1 MAGSVARTRAGDL
14 RVIGLIGGAHA
25 VSHFFQLVLPPLFP
39 LLKDAFG
46 VSYAELGLLAT
57 FFYVASGLSQT
68 PAGFAVDRFGARAVL
83 VAGIVLFATAN
94 LLIGLAPSYW
104 LMVPLVVAAGIGNS
118 VFHPA
123 DYSILTTAVRKE
135 WMARAYGVHQLGGN
149 IGWVL
154 APAAVLTLSHFFG
167 WRIALS
173 ILGLLG
179 YVLAIVVWWQSKALA
194 VGDAKSAPDRARGG
208 RVAAGPR
215 SAPLQLLMAPSI
227 LICFAYFAMLA
238 MALTGFQSF
247 LPAALNTAHGTS
259 LAAAGWALSGY
270 LIGGAAGILF
280 GGWLADHSRRH
291 ERILALGLLAAA
303 LLVLIVGFVDLPIGP
318 LVLMMSAAGF
328 CSGTTSPSRDMMVR
342 GATPPGATGKVFGF
356 VYSGLDLGSALV
368 PPLLGLFLDHGM
380 PMGFFTVTAVALGV
394 CIVLAYALQRASN
407 TTGALV
413 ARPAE

>member
-1 MAGSVARTRAGDL
+1 MAGSVARTRAEDL
-14 RVIGLIGGAHA
+14 RVIGLIGVAHA

-123 DYSILTTAVRKE
+123 DYSILTAAVRKE

-167 WRIALS
+167 WRLALA

-194 VGDAKSAPDRARGG
+194 VGDVKFAPDRSRGV
-208 RVAAGPR
+208 RVATGPR
-215 SAPLQLLMAPSI
+215 RAPLQLLMAPSI

-303 LLVLIVGFVDLPIGP
+303 LLVLIVGLIDLPIGP

-342 GATPPGATGKVFGF
+342 GATPPGSTGKVFGF

-380 PMGFFTVTAVALGV
+380 PMGVFAVTALALAV
-394 CIVLAYALQRASN
+394 CIVLAYALQRAVVMN
-407 TTGALV
+407 TLELK
-413 ARPAE
+413 PAE

>member
-1 MAGSVARTRAGDL
+1 MAVSVARTRAGDL
-14 RVIGLIGGAHA
+14 RVIGLIGVAHA

-154 APAAVLTLSHFFG
+154 A
-167 WRIALS
+167 
-173 ILGLLG
+173 
-179 YVLAIVVWWQSKALA
+179 IVVWWQSKALA
-194 VGDAKSAPDRARGG
+194 VGDAKAAPDRAKDV

-270 LIGGAAGILF
+270 L
-280 GGWLADHSRRH
+280 
-291 ERILALGLLAAA
+291 
-303 LLVLIVGFVDLPIGP
+303 
-318 LVLMMSAAGF
+318 
-328 CSGTTSPSRDMMVR
+328 
-342 GATPPGATGKVFGF
+342 
-356 VYSGLDLGSALV
+356 
-368 PPLLGLFLDHGM
+368 
-380 PMGFFTVTAVALGV
+380 
-394 CIVLAYALQRASN
+394 
-407 TTGALV
+407 
-413 ARPAE
+413 

>member
-1 MAGSVARTRAGDL
+1 MAGSVARTRAEDL
-14 RVIGLIGGAHA
+14 RVIGLIGVAHA

-83 VAGIVLFATAN
+83 VAGIVLFASAN
-94 LLIGLAPSYW
+94 LLIGLVPSYW

-167 WRIALS
+167 WRLALA

-194 VGDAKSAPDRARGG
+194 VGDAKGAPDRAKGTRHA
-208 RVAAGPR
+208 AAGPR

-303 LLVLIVGFVDLPIGP
+303 LLVLVVGLVDLPIGP

-342 GATPPGATGKVFGF
+342 GATPPGSTGKVFGF

-380 PMGFFTVTAVALGV
+380 PMGVFAVTALALAV
-394 CIVLAYALQRASN
+394 CIVLAYALQRAVAIN
-407 TTGALV
+407 TLALK
-413 ARPAE
+413 PAE